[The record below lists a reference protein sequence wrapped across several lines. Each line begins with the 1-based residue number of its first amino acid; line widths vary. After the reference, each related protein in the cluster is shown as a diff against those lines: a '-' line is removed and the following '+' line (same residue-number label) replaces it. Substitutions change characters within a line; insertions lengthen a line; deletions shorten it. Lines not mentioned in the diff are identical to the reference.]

1 MLKSVKR
8 VTYQVPNL
16 EKAREWYRNI
26 LGQEPALDSPFFVT
40 FLVSEAAL
48 TLMPA
53 TQTSPQ
59 NDERVVAYWEV
70 EDIEAVYRRLL
81 EGGAMPHAE
90 IKTNGNIRLA
100 KVIDPFCLMVHRV
113 EKLFRSSLLSRLR
126 YTSQL

>member
-16 EKAREWYRNI
+16 EKARDWYREI
-26 LGQEPALDSPFFVT
+26 LGQEPAL
-40 FLVSEAAL
+40 

-53 TQTSPQ
+53 AQTSPQ
-59 NDERVVAYWEV
+59 SDERVVAFWGV
-70 EDIEAVYRRLL
+70 EDIQAAYRRLL
-81 EGGAMPHAE
+81 EGGTAPHAE

-113 EKLFRSSLLSRLR
+113 EKPFHSSLLSRLQ